1 MKESIILLILWN
13 LGRVIHFELALSF
26 TKNDFIKSLTKLIA
40 TKGKPITANADNVKT
55 FKATANML
63 KKMNKDMTFYENLL
77 AEKKYEVTIEPRL
90 SHKKQYEI

>member
-1 MKESIILLILWN
+1 M
-13 LGRVIHFELALSF
+13 AF

-40 TKGKPITANADNVKT
+40 TKGKPITANAGNVKT
-55 FKATANML
+55 FKTAANWL

-77 AEKKYEVTIEPRL
+77 AEKKFQVTIEPRL